1 MNKKKV
7 IEFIN
12 NIKSTDKVIHLS
24 HNDMDG
30 FGSSYMVKKYL
41 DCNLIQGNTDYGKI
55 LSKLEELGIE
65 KNDKVIITDLNLTIA
80 ECNLLNS
87 TTTNW
92 MVIDH
97 HITGESSAKL
107 FNNNYYLNT
116 EYCATYLIHDI
127 LHNSNASTDLDK
139 MKEIAEL
146 VNAYDLWHKE
156 SLLFKKGM
164 LLSYYIHSMLFE
176 FNNLQLKYTEW
187 LFDNIAVL
195 LLISDV
201 ENTELNYNKLFRHW
215 IMNINDSET
224 IKDNFLPTNI
234 KCAIMHVDGIEKYIV
249 HSTDN
254 YIIFSGLSS
263 KVTQYAFDELFND
276 VSYKDKVLINLNS
289 KGKCTFRSVNEKSK
303 TYATLC
309 GGGGHPNAAGCNLN
323 EADGS
328 YLKQLIEILKYE
340 S

>member
-116 EYCATYLIHDI
+116 EYCATYLIP
-127 LHNSNASTDLDK
+127 
-139 MKEIAEL
+139 EL

-249 HSTDN
+249 HSTPK
-254 YIIFSGLSS
+254 F
-263 KVTQYAFDELFND
+263 K
-276 VSYKDKVLINLNS
+276 
-289 KGKCTFRSVNEKSK
+289 R
-303 TYATLC
+303 
-309 GGGGHPNAAGCNLN
+309 
-323 EADGS
+323 
-328 YLKQLIEILKYE
+328 
-340 S
+340 